1 MKHYLKKNIN
11 ILLLPCI
18 LGCLAQITYVII
30 QFLMAQS
37 FTSAFNF
44 DLKTFIYWTGLMVLC
59 YVVYLL
65 ISAIEIKLQ
74 AKAKMKLNNQIR
86 HDILVSTIQKNKVD
100 YQKKEDGEYV
110 AQLTTNIKQIN
121 ALAWA
126 PFFDIIDQ
134 ICMIIS
140 CAISLFLL
148 NWVLLIVGI
157 ISSIILLLLP
167 KLFTSKMEKLGQLCS
182 EADGKGLSQF
192 KEIFAGIDVFKSFNK
207 KNLFIQK
214 GDQYSNTIEQPNYKR
229 ESVQGY
235 ITCGT
240 GMISILMQIIQ
251 QIITVLLAIQ
261 GKVMIGAFASASNL
275 AAGIANGFSGITNDR
290 MALASAKSYFETIET
305 QKEEY
310 KSTTASFDSISIRDL
325 SFQYPDKP
333 EIKYPDI
340 TFQKGKKYAILGPSG
355 CGKSTLLKLLLGWY
369 SDYQGDIE
377 LGNKNI
383 KEFSEE
389 EISENISYIDQNV
402 FIFNDTI
409 LNNIT
414 LTDDFSKEE
423 IDKALQDSAL
433 LNDMDHFPD
442 GLQTMAGENGNQLSG
457 GQKQRIAIARALLH
471 KHNILFVDEG
481 TSALDQKNANIVE
494 ECLLKNP
501 NLTLLLVSHHLTDD
515 KLKSFDQIYSLS

>member
-1 MKHYLKKNIN
+1 
-11 ILLLPCI
+11 
-18 LGCLAQITYVII
+18 
-30 QFLMAQS
+30 
-37 FTSAFNF
+37 
-44 DLKTFIYWTGLMVLC
+44 
-59 YVVYLL
+59 
-65 ISAIEIKLQ
+65 
-74 AKAKMKLNNQIR
+74 
-86 HDILVSTIQKNKVD
+86 
-100 YQKKEDGEYV
+100 
-110 AQLTTNIKQIN
+110 
-121 ALAWA
+121 
-126 PFFDIIDQ
+126 
-134 ICMIIS
+134 
-140 CAISLFLL
+140 
-148 NWVLLIVGI
+148 
-157 ISSIILLLLP
+157 
-167 KLFTSKMEKLGQLCS
+167 MEKLGQICS

-214 GDQYSNTIEQPNYKR
+214 GDQYSTDIEQPNYRR
-229 ESVQGY
+229 ETVQGY

-240 GMISILMQIIQ
+240 GMISVLMQIIQ

-305 QKEEY
+305 QEETN
-310 KSTTASFDSISIRDL
+310 TTNESFDSISINNL

-333 EIKYPDI
+333 EIKYPNI

-355 CGKSTLLKLLLGWY
+355 CGKSTLLKLMLGWY
-369 SDYQGDIE
+369 SDYQGDIR
-377 LGNKNI
+377 LGNNNI

-389 EISENISYIDQNV
+389 AISENISYIDQNV

-423 IDKALQDSAL
+423 INQALQDSAL
-433 LNDMDHFPD
+433 INDMDHFPN
-442 GLQTMAGENGNQLSG
+442 GLQTIAGENGDQLSG

-494 ECLLKNP
+494 DCLLKNP
-501 NLTLLLVSHHLTDD
+501 NLTLLLVSHHLTDE
-515 KLKSFDQIYSLS
+515 KLKLFDQIYSLS

>member
-1 MKHYLKKNIN
+1 MNRYLKKNIN

-18 LGCLAQITYVII
+18 LGCFAQIAYVII

-37 FTSAFNF
+37 FTAAFNF
-44 DLKTFIYWTGLMVLC
+44 DLKTFIYWTGLMILC
-59 YVVYLL
+59 YVVYLT
-65 ISAIEIKLQ
+65 ISAIEIKFQ

-86 HDILVSTIQKNKVD
+86 HDILVSTIHKNKVD
-100 YQKKEDGEYV
+100 YQKKDDGEYV

-121 ALAWA
+121 ALAWT

-140 CAISLFLL
+140 CAISLLIL
-148 NWVLLIVGI
+148 NWVLLVVGI
-157 ISSIILLLLP
+157 ISSIVLLLLP
-167 KLFTSKMEKLGQLCS
+167 KLFTSKMEKLGQICS

-214 GDQYSNTIEQPNYKR
+214 GDQYSTDIEQPNYRR
-229 ESVQGY
+229 ETVQGY

-240 GMISILMQIIQ
+240 GMISVLMQIIQ

-305 QKEEY
+305 QEETN
-310 KSTTASFDSISIRDL
+310 TTNESFDSISINNL

-333 EIKYPDI
+333 EIKYPNI

-355 CGKSTLLKLLLGWY
+355 CGKSTLLKLMLGWY
-369 SDYQGDIE
+369 SDYQGDIR
-377 LGNKNI
+377 LGNNNI

-389 EISENISYIDQNV
+389 AISENISYIDQNV

-414 LTDDFSKEE
+414 LTDNFSKEE
-423 IDKALQDSAL
+423 INQALQDSAL
-433 LNDMDHFPD
+433 INDMDHFPN
-442 GLQTMAGENGNQLSG
+442 GLQTIAGENGDQLSG

-494 ECLLKNP
+494 DCLLKNP
-501 NLTLLLVSHHLTDD
+501 NLTLLLVSHHLTDE
-515 KLKSFDQIYSLS
+515 KLKLFDQINSLS